1 MLPFFCGVMG
11 GRYLQFM
18 KKYFLILLAAVAPYV
33 ASSQSEMAHLSTQ
46 KVLAAVP
53 SYNSAI
59 QKLEAYRNEVQ
70 QEIEVMVAD
79 YRKVEDNLIK
89 NQQSWTPIRIQI
101 EQEKLMKKQ
110 QAIQEREQSAQMELE
125 AYSNELNQPILEM
138 VEKSVKIVSDR
149 HNYDYVF
156 DESTLIIA
164 NGPDI
169 TEEVIQEARIL
180 DSQLNPP
187 PAELVPS
194 E

>member
-1 MLPFFCGVMG
+1 
-11 GRYLQFM
+11 M

-101 EQEKLMKKQ
+101 EQEKL
-110 QAIQEREQSAQMELE
+110 
-125 AYSNELNQPILEM
+125 
-138 VEKSVKIVSDR
+138 
-149 HNYDYVF
+149 
-156 DESTLIIA
+156 
-164 NGPDI
+164 
-169 TEEVIQEARIL
+169 
-180 DSQLNPP
+180 
-187 PAELVPS
+187 
-194 E
+194 